1 MRTQTNEQLVIFVV
15 AISLLIILL
24 IGFIA
29 FVVLRYQKKQLIY
42 NKTIHDLQAAHE
54 NSILKSQLEIQEQTF
69 AHISREIHDNIGQK
83 LTLAKL
89 YLNTLEPAGQDRQE
103 RAIEDTVQ
111 IIGEVIA
118 DLSDLSRTMGS
129 EIIQQCGLIKAIEYE
144 IGLLNKAGIY
154 QLKLTI
160 TGEPVFLDANKELV
174 LFRIVQE
181 SLNNIVKHADA
192 VNIHIMLHYLPD
204 ELRLRVSDDGK
215 GFDSSASLE
224 RGNGLQNMTRRAQLL
239 QGSCIV
245 ESAAGKGTSILIK
258 IPLTNEST
266 ENNSRHTGR

>member
-1 MRTQTNEQLVIFVV
+1 MRTQTIEQLVLFVI
-15 AISLLIILL
+15 AITLLIILL

-29 FVVLRYQKKQLIY
+29 FVVIRYQKKQMMY
-42 NKTIHDLQAAHE
+42 SKTLNDLQAEHE
-54 NSILKSQLEIQEQTF
+54 NSILQTQLEIQEQTF

-89 YLNTLEPAGQDRQE
+89 YLNTLEPANPNRQE
-103 RAIEDTVQ
+103 KVIEDTVH
-111 IIGEVIA
+111 IIGDVIA

-129 EIIQQCGLIKAIEYE
+129 EIIQQSGLIKAIEYE

-154 QLKLTI
+154 QLKLTV

-181 SLNNIVKHADA
+181 ALNNIVKHANA

-204 ELRLRVSDDGK
+204 ELRLRVTDDGK
-215 GFDSSASLE
+215 GFDSSAPLD
-224 RGNGLQNMTRRAQLL
+224 RGNGLQNMSRRAQLL
-239 QGSCIV
+239 QGSCTL
-245 ESAAGKGTSILIK
+245 ESAAGKGTSIHIK
-258 IPLTNEST
+258 IPLYATT
-266 ENNSRHTGR
+266 ENNSSHSG

>member
-1 MRTQTNEQLVIFVV
+1 MFNQESQQIVVFVIS
-15 AISLLIILL
+15 ISFLILL
-24 IGFIA
+24 LAGLIA
-29 FVVLRYQKKQLIY
+29 FMIFRYQNKQLIY
-42 NKTIHDLQAAHE
+42 SKALSDLQTIHEKSILQA
-54 NSILKSQLEIQEQTF
+54 QLEIQEQTF

-89 YLNTLEPAGQDRQE
+89 YLNTLEPAGQNRQE
-103 RAIEDTVQ
+103 RVIDDTVQ